1 MPGKPGVRE
10 DARQHGPTTKLQSI
24 FLPEST
30 GQLAKGDN
38 RHRSPTSSRK
48 GVLDYLDNLAYRAES
63 RYWYASELATDVYV
77 VSERT
82 ANGQLDH

>member
-1 MPGKPGVRE
+1 MPKKLWVTE
-10 DARQHGPTTKLQSI
+10 DARQRGPKNEVANYFIQTSK
-24 FLPEST
+24 
-30 GQLAKGDN
+30 GQLTKGDN

-82 ANGQLDH
+82 ANG